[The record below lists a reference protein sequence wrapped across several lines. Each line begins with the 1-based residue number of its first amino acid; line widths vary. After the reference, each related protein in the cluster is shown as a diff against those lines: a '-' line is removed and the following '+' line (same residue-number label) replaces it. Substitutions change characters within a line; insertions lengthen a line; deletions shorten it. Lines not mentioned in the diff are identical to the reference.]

1 MVDAKV
7 PCALGHRSARRR
19 GGRGVDAIADRK
31 IGLMIRVVHV
41 ITGLEPGGAEHQ
53 LVNVVTHLDRSRFDP
68 VVISLTGR
76 GPLAEPL
83 EAARIP
89 VHAVRVATDPVA
101 PLRILRSERPDL
113 VETWLYKADL
123 IGSLATIAATRA
135 PLLWSVHQTDL
146 RPEAGLRS
154 NVLAARICAFLS
166 RWLPTLILCVSPEA
180 ARAHAA
186 MGYRADKFRIVPN
199 GFDTDRFQPNEGA
212 RAAVR
217 EELGW
222 EQSTPI
228 VGLVAR
234 FDPQKDHRTFAVAA
248 RRVVDEIPDVRFVLC
263 GRGIT
268 TENADL
274 VDLMKH
280 NGIEDR
286 VALLGVRDD
295 MPAVTAALDVA
306 VSSSA
311 FGEAFSI
318 AIGEAMATGVPCVV
332 TDCGN
337 AARLVGDAGR
347 VVPVRDPVAL
357 SGGVIELLR
366 FNDDQ
371 RRVTGA
377 RGRERIIAEYSLES
391 VVRRYEQTYDE
402 VLCLASARRR
412 KR

>member
-1 MVDAKV
+1 
-7 PCALGHRSARRR
+7 
-19 GGRGVDAIADRK
+19 
-31 IGLMIRVVHV
+31 MIRVVHV

-83 EAARIP
+83 EAAGIP
-89 VHAVRVATDPVA
+89 VHAVRVATDPLA
-101 PLRILRSERPDL
+101 PLRILRAERPDL

-146 RPEAGLRS
+146 QPEAGLRS
-154 NVLAARICAFLS
+154 NVLAARICALLS
-166 RWLPTLILCVSPEA
+166 RWIPTLILCVSPEA

-186 MGYRADKFRIVPN
+186 MGYRADKFRVVPN
-199 GFDTDRFQPNEGA
+199 GFDTDRFQPDEGA

-217 EELGW
+217 QEIGW
-222 EQSTPI
+222 ERSTPI

-248 RRVVDEIPDVRFVLC
+248 RRVLDEIPDVRFVLC

-280 NGIEDR
+280 NGIKDR

-357 SGGVIELLR
+357 AGGMIELLR

-371 RRVTGA
+371 RRVMGA